1 MAAPATILHSFTRC
15 RVVGADNSLDY
26 VEVPAACNIVKAF
39 PDLGWV
45 AGPTPGYKA
54 APMLA
59 LSFCSCAAATADWD
73 TAAIKAL
80 LDLSEL
86 LVAPT
91 LTFMQQCADG
101 MDALSVYD
109 KVYRTTEV
117 FIEAAELAVQR
128 APTQLLWGCGGVSAR
143 NWWEFFTFVHS
154 ECIHLA

>member
-1 MAAPATILHSFTRC
+1 MPPAAPQPRGGAAPPQPNQVAAPATILHSFTRC

-45 AGPTPGYKA
+45 DGPTPGYKA

-128 APTQLLWGCGGVSAR
+128 APTQLL
-143 NWWEFFTFVHS
+143 
-154 ECIHLA
+154 

>member
-1 MAAPATILHSFTRC
+1 M
-15 RVVGADNSLDY
+15 
-26 VEVPAACNIVKAF
+26 PAACNIVKAF

-45 AGPTPGYKA
+45 DGPTPGYKA

-101 MDALSVYD
+101 MDALGVYD
-109 KVYRTTEV
+109 KVYPV
-117 FIEAAELAVQR
+117 SDH
-128 APTQLLWGCGGVSAR
+128 GGVYRGSRAGGVGR
-143 NWWEFFTFVHS
+143 RVLVPHRV
-154 ECIHLA
+154 